1 MKLDLDLAT
10 YEHGGRLKSERKREG
25 KRGGSAYVPLMM
37 SYSTKSK
44 L

>member
-1 MKLDLDLAT
+1 MKLDLDLDIDL
-10 YEHGGRLKSERKREG
+10 EGGSKVREREEN
-25 KRGGSAYVPLMM
+25 RGGSSYVPLMM